1 MVEWY
6 ACPCQ
11 ITFGNQSRACKY
23 LTVGHVSLGLVCSEA
38 VAGHRAPDPY
48 DLYTLVA
55 ILRKYV
61 SAPLHCAQGASQLQ
75 VAKLSSGSL
84 MCCILVC
91 FVLCGACCLLARCSY
106 AACASHVSVWRVVC
120 GRRCVGLLGR
130 SESSVTLGLQLLTAA
145 VTRGGSALALPGAA
159 PLLHILQHDVALHV
173 VWLGTGCVPVSLC
186 TRRLQS
192 INAAQEKTGLE

>member
-1 MVEWY
+1 MPLPEHV
-6 ACPCQ
+6 CKP
-11 ITFGNQSRACKY
+11 IT
-23 LTVGHVSLGLVCSEA
+23 
-38 VAGHRAPDPY
+38 
-48 DLYTLVA
+48 
-55 ILRKYV
+55 
-61 SAPLHCAQGASQLQ
+61 CAQVPHSWPRVIGFGVQRGCGGPSSPRPVRPVHPGTHLAEVRPYQGACQLE
-75 VAKLSSGSL
+75 VAKLSSVSL

-106 AACASHVSVWRVVC
+106 AACASHVSVWCVC

-159 PLLHILQHDVALHV
+159 PLLHILQHVVAMHV
-173 VWLGTGCVPVSLC
+173 VWLGTGCVPVLRC

-192 INAAQEKTGLE
+192 IYAAKEKTGLG